1 MALNN
6 NNLIACRE
14 CDLLQRKVPLPR
26 GATANCARCG
36 AELFRRHPGGLD
48 RTLAF
53 FIAAAIAFVIANVY
67 PVMDLDTKGMQ
78 TSATVFD
85 SVRELHEYG
94 MTSVAILVF
103 VTTILAPALEL
114 SLLLYMLVPLKLG
127 IVPRSLPLAFRLA
140 LAARPWGMPEVF
152 ILGALVA
159 LVKLKDIATVTPEMA
174 FFAMGAFVLLL
185 AAAESSFEPQAIWI
199 RAERLRT

>member
-1 MALNN
+1 MKN
-6 NNLIACRE
+6 NNLVACRE
-14 CDLLQRKVPLPR
+14 CDLLQREVSLSK
-26 GATANCARCG
+26 GETANCARCG

-67 PVMDLDTKGMQ
+67 PVMELDAKGMQ

-85 SVRELHEYG
+85 AARELHEYG
-94 MTSVAILVF
+94 MTSVAVLVF

-114 SLLLYMLVPLKLG
+114 SLLIYMLLPLKFG
-127 IVPRSLPLAFRLA
+127 VVPRSLPFAFRMA
-140 LAARPWGMPEVF
+140 LASRPWGMPEVF

-159 LVKLKDIATVTPEMA
+159 LVKLKDIATVTPGMA
-174 FFAMGAFVLLL
+174 LFAMAAFVLLL
-185 AAAESSFEPQAIWI
+185 AAAEASFEPQAIWI
-199 RAERLRT
+199 RAERLQT